1 MYSNAAGTA
10 QLGNGTTATV
20 NSGHFQI
27 WVRSSGGAST
37 AVLQATS
44 TATVPM
50 HVTVPRL
57 KRKLGNPP
65 LIRTTPGIR
74 DRIASEV
81 DSR

>member
-1 MYSNAAGTA
+1 VFEALLRASPGALTAEQPLVKAWDENAEPFTR
-10 QLGNGTTATV
+10 TV
-20 NSGHFQI
+20 
-27 WVRSSGGAST
+27 
-37 AVLQATS
+37 
-44 TATVPM
+44 
-50 HVTVPRL
+50 HVTVSRL